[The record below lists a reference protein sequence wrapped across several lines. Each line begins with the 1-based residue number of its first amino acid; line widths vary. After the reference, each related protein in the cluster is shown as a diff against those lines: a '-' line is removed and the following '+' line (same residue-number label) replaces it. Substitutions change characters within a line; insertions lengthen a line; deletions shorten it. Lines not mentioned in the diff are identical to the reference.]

1 LLACAIVALCCPST
15 TSAQASFDVVG
26 TVSNGTSGARVP
38 SDLKLQIIAFKDG
51 VVAQSWDGSISDD
64 GTYRVSSVD
73 RVDGASYV
81 VGAVHQ
87 DVVYLDFV
95 DTTGN
100 APEARGNLTIYEAA
114 QTDPG
119 LQFDQS
125 AIMVS
130 QVDSAA
136 HSLEILEVHSV
147 VNPTDRT
154 FAPSTEG
161 PGGAAGL
168 LVFGLPPNSY
178 DLSPSSGLDPDRM
191 VEIGLG
197 FASLN
202 PITPGR
208 TEIAFR
214 YWVPYTESPFT
225 FQRTARYP
233 VTTFRFLS
241 PIGGPPIASDL
252 LTPGSSA
259 DIGGRQFTTLTGGPF
274 TSGTAIRVSV
284 SELPLPPTPLGGV
297 PPVAA
302 GAVGGAV
309 GVAIMVLVWR
319 LRTRPSSRLATV
331 SPVENE
337 DLVDQI
343 VQLDLA
349 RERGR
354 ISETEY
360 ARKREEL
367 MTAVVASGSP
377 AEGGHSAP

>member
-1 LLACAIVALCCPST
+1 
-15 TSAQASFDVVG
+15 
-26 TVSNGTSGARVP
+26 
-38 SDLKLQIIAFKDG
+38 
-51 VVAQSWDGSISDD
+51 
-64 GTYRVSSVD
+64 
-73 RVDGASYV
+73 
-81 VGAVHQ
+81 
-87 DVVYLDFV
+87 
-95 DTTGN
+95 
-100 APEARGNLTIYEAA
+100 
-114 QTDPG
+114 
-119 LQFDQS
+119 
-125 AIMVS
+125 
-130 QVDSAA
+130 VDSAA

-202 PITPGR
+202 PIVPGR

-214 YWVPYTESPFT
+214 YRVPFTESPFT

-241 PIGGPPIASDL
+241 PVGGPPISSDL
-252 LTPGSSA
+252 LAAGTSA

-284 SELPLPPTPLGGV
+284 SDLPLPPTPLGGV

-302 GAVGGAV
+302 GAVGG
-309 GVAIMVLVWR
+309 VAGIAIIVLVWR
-319 LRTRPSSRLATV
+319 LRARPSHSVDTAL
-331 SPVENE
+331 PEENE
-337 DLVDQI
+337 DLVERI
-343 VQLDLA
+343 VQLDL
-349 RERGR
+349 ERSG
-354 ISETEY
+354 
-360 ARKREEL
+360 
-367 MTAVVASGSP
+367 VASP
-377 AEGGHSAP
+377 RRTMRASARRC